1 MIQQYK
7 QHIWLSS
14 ILFAVSVFLDRL
26 TKSWALMRCTQ
37 EYVINRYLSCE
48 LAFNRGISWSL
59 FDSQDS
65 LIFLLVSGIIALVIV
80 SFVFN
85 TYHQYQQQKSL
96 YGASLVLAG
105 AISNFADRII
115 YGGVVDFISI
125 GSWPLFN
132 IADALICCGL
142 ALMIWQYQE

>member
-1 MIQQYK
+1 MMQQYR
-7 QHIWLSS
+7 QQVWLSG
-14 ILFAVSVFLDRL
+14 IIFALSVLLDRL
-26 TKSWALMRCTQ
+26 TKSWALLRCTQ
-37 EYVINRYLSCE
+37 EYVINQYLSCE

-65 LIFLLVSGIIALVIV
+65 LIFLLVSGVIAFVIV

-85 TYHQYQQQKSL
+85 TYQQYQQQKSL

-105 AISNFADRII
+105 AVSNFADRII

-142 ALMIWQYQE
+142 VIMIWQYKE